1 MRVVSIVVMVMS
13 VNLNGSDG
21 QHFHIFLSG
30 KPRMAVEESLR
41 GARARLNRARCEKLF
56 EEFADQQGLSLAA
69 KLRSTGLTGGGQLAS
84 LYFVAADEDR
94 CRADETVAAFTA
106 PGSRVIHVCAT
117 RFSQWFAL
125 KTRDGELLLIHEL
138 LHSLGLGEN
147 PPRSSDITAR
157 VRARCGD

>member
-13 VNLNGSDG
+13 ANLNGSDG
-21 QHFHIFLSG
+21 RNVHIFLSG
-30 KPRMAVEESLR
+30 KPRMAVEDSLE
-41 GARARLNRARCEKLF
+41 GARARLNRARCQELF
-56 EEFADQQGLSLAA
+56 EEFTDQQGLSLAA
-69 KLRSTGLTGGGQLAS
+69 KLRSTGHTGGEQLAS

-106 PGSRVIHVCAT
+106 PGSRVIHICAA

-147 PPRSSDITAR
+147 PPRSSDITAK